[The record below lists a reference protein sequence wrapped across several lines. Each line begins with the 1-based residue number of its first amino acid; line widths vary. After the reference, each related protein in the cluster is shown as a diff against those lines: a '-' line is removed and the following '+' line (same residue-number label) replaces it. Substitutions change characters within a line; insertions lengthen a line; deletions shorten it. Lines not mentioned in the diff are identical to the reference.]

1 MKQNK
6 RKPLYHFLMPSD
18 WPIWFILC
26 LLRVNS
32 SLPYLRQIKHGKFLG
47 RLGHKIL
54 SKRRAITRR
63 NLSLAFPEL
72 SIKDRNKLALEH
84 FEAMGVSLAELGLS
98 RWGSKEMLLENSAW
112 EGKEYVKEA
121 LNTGRGIILLSA
133 HFTSLEICGRILRY
147 DFPEFDVVYRRN
159 RNPFITEILRSTR
172 EIYARTA
179 IEKRDIKS
187 MIRNLKNG
195 GAVWYAPDQSY
206 NRKQSEVLSFFNIPA
221 MTNTATSTIAKI
233 GNAVVLPFFPRR
245 LPEGGYILKFL
256 PLMNNFPS
264 NDSKEDTKKYIR
276 ILEKQIRLCPE
287 QYYWIHRKYK
297 NLPEN
302 YEDYYKDLDAWE

>member
-1 MKQNK
+1 MKNNK
-6 RKPLYHFLMPSD
+6 RKPLYHFLAPAD
-18 WPIWFILC
+18 WPIWFILF

-32 SLPYLRQIKHGKFLG
+32 AFPYLRQIKHGKFLG
-47 RLGHKIL
+47 RIGHKLL

-72 SIKDRNKLALEH
+72 SINARNNLALKH
-84 FEAMGVSLAELGLS
+84 FEAMGVSLVELGLS
-98 RWGSKEMLLENSAW
+98 RWASKKMLLENSTW
-112 EGKEYVKEA
+112 EGKEYVEEA

-133 HFTSLEICGRILRY
+133 HFTSLEISGRILRY
-147 DFPEFDVVYRRN
+147 NFPDFDVVYRPN
-159 RNPFITEILRSTR
+159 RNVFINEILRSTR

-187 MIRNLKNG
+187 MIRSLKNG
-195 GAVWYAPDQSY
+195 GTVWYAPDQSY
-206 NRKQSEVLSFFNIPA
+206 NRKQSEILPFFNIPA

-233 GNAVVLPFFPRR
+233 GNAIVLPFFPRR

-256 PLMNNFPS
+256 PIMNNFPS
-264 NDSKEDTKKYIR
+264 GDSKEDTKKYIK
-276 ILEKQIRLCPE
+276 ILEEEIRLCPE

-297 NLPEN
+297 NLPSD